1 MTPEFTVTH
10 VPYEVGYAYECQ
22 AAPSGEQT
30 FRLVLL
36 VDGRPQPSPL
46 VESARVNGSG
56 TTVVDNGGRQQ
67 LDVQTGAQCQWA
79 VKVVAP

>member
-1 MTPEFTVTH
+1 MPQA
-10 VPYEVGYAYECQ
+10 PYEVGYAYECQ
-22 AAPSGEQT
+22 AAPSAEQT

-36 VDGRPQPSPL
+36 IDGKPQASPI

-56 TTVVDNGGRQQ
+56 TTVVDYSGLQQ

-79 VKVVAP
+79 LKVVAP